1 MSVRSYRD
9 DRAPYRDPAEG
20 RGPRVT
26 RYVIPREPQ
35 PEVER
40 VSVYE
45 SDRVRA
51 GTDRGVQETRIIRT
65 QRESPS
71 PEREQRVVT
80 RITRE
85 VSPPE
90 PQYQRSYRI
99 IEKEQEPMEPRSRG
113 PVLERYT
120 KSTEYYP
127 APPRTQ
133 IVVPQPQPKVEEEF
147 QMVRR
152 SEVVEDRPLVRREP
166 SDDEYHYRRTREVR
180 EPSPDDDYRETRIVR
195 KRTEISPE
203 SHHSRHR
210 DRDYSSDDSMVYV
223 KRKVTEERDSSP
235 TTRRHLAEGAIA
247 GLGAAEIIRHHR
259 RKKGEPESGTAG
271 RIGKDVGAAAL
282 GVIGAQAIARARS
295 HRRSESRHSSPEREG
310 RHRHR
315 NRERSRSKSRARQL
329 AKVGLGAAVLGTAVA
344 YARHKN
350 AQKNQGQIEDRRSRS
365 RTRRHS
371 TSGVPDDDARN
382 PNHQKKRIAQAGL
395 AGAAITGLIERARSK
410 SRPRDARGR
419 SRSRVRQALPAAAV
433 GLGSAAIAGLYEKN
447 QAKKK
452 DEEARQTARQVER
465 QVEKERRRSRSRSM
479 PAPYAGNPQAAL
491 SDPGLIEY
499 GEAPLYA
506 GGAAPDFYGRPASQA
521 GFYQPPQPD
530 MVPAV
535 APYGQPTRVTETREI
550 IRDESRSRSRGHR
563 KDRDRRGESSESSDG
578 ERRRRHHRRR
588 KSGDHRRDRSRSQ
601 SRTRDLATAA
611 AAAGAAGLAANEYQK
626 RKQKKKEEKERAR
639 KLASSKHPSS
649 G

>member
-1 MSVRSYRD
+1 MSVRSGWD
-9 DRAPYRDPAEG
+9 DRMPYRDPPE
-20 RGPRVT
+20 RVQRVT
-26 RYVIPREPQ
+26 RYHIPREPA
-35 PEVER
+35 PEPER
-40 VSVYE
+40 ITIYQN
-45 SDRVRA
+45 DRTRA
-51 GTDRGVQETRIIRT
+51 STDRGVQETTIVRR

-71 PEREQRVVT
+71 PERERTIT
-80 RITRE
+80 RIVRDTRE
-85 VSPPE
+85 ASPPE
-90 PQYQRSYRI
+90 PRYERSYRVV
-99 IEKEQEPMEPRSRG
+99 EREQEPMEPRSRG

-127 APPRTQ
+127 APPRNQ
-133 IVVPQPQPKVEEEF
+133 IVVAPPKVEEDF
-147 QMVRR
+147 AIVKR
-152 SEVVEDRPLVRREP
+152 SEVVEDRQVARREP
-166 SDDEYHYRRTREVR
+166 SEDEYHYRRTREVR
-180 EPSPDDDYRETRIVR
+180 EPSPDDEYRETRVTR
-195 KRTEISPE
+195 RRTEISPE

-235 TTRRHLAEGAIA
+235 STRRHIAEGAIA

-259 RKKGEPESGTAG
+259 RKKGEPESGTVG

-295 HRRSESRHSSPEREG
+295 HRRSESRHSSQEREG

-315 NRERSRSKSRARQL
+315 HRERSRSKSRVRQV

-344 YARHKN
+344 YAVKQRN
-350 AQKNQGQIEDRRSRS
+350 AKQNQGQNDDRRSRS

-371 TSGVPDDDARN
+371 TSGVPDDDSRN
-382 PNHQKKRIAQAGL
+382 PDHQRKRIAQAGL

-410 SRPRDARGR
+410 SRGRDGRGR
-419 SRSRVRQALPAAAV
+419 SKSRVRQALPAAAV

-452 DEEARQTARQVER
+452 DEQARQTARQVEKE
-465 QVEKERRRSRSRSM
+465 VERDRRRSRSRSV
-479 PAPYAGNPQAAL
+479 PAPYAANPQAAL

-499 GEAPLYA
+499 GDAPFYA
-506 GGAAPDFYGRPASQA
+506 NPPVPDYYNRPASQA

-530 MVPAV
+530 VVPAPL
-535 APYGQPTRVTETREI
+535 PYGQPTRVTETREV

-563 KDRDRRGESSESSDG
+563 RDKDRRGGSSDSSDG
-578 ERRRRHHRRR
+578 ERRRHRHRRR
-588 KSGDHRRDRSRSQ
+588 KSGDRDRDRSQ

-611 AAAGAAGLAANEYQK
+611 AAAGAAGLAATEYQK
-626 RKQKKKEEKERAR
+626 RKQKKKEEKERQR
-639 KLASSKHPSS
+639 ESLLPV
-649 G
+649 

>member
-1 MSVRSYRD
+1 M
-9 DRAPYRDPAEG
+9 
-20 RGPRVT
+20 T
-26 RYVIPREPQ
+26 RYHIPRKPEA
-35 PEVER
+35 EVEK

-45 SDRVRA
+45 TDRTRA
-51 GTDRGVQETRIIRT
+51 AIDRGVQETRIIRT

-71 PEREQRVVT
+71 PERERIT

-90 PQYQRSYRI
+90 PRYERSYRV
-99 IEKEQEPMEPRSRG
+99 IEREQEPMEPRSRG

-127 APPRTQ
+127 APPRNQ
-133 IVVPQPQPKVEEEF
+133 IVVPQPKPEEDY
-147 QMVRR
+147 QVVVRR
-152 SEVVEDRPLVRREP
+152 NEVVEDRPLVRREP
-166 SDDEYHYRRTREVR
+166 SDEEYHYRRTREVR
-180 EPSPDDDYRETRIVR
+180 EPSPEDDYRETRIVR

-223 KRKVTEERDSSP
+223 KKKVTTEERDGSP
-235 TTRRHLAEGAIA
+235 PSRRHLAEGAIA

-259 RKKGEPESGTAG
+259 RKKGESESGTAG

-282 GVIGAQAIARARS
+282 GVIGAQAISRARS
-295 HRRSESRHSSPEREG
+295 RRRSESRHSSPERES
-310 RHRHR
+310 RHRPRHR
-315 NRERSRSKSRARQL
+315 EKSRSKSRARQL

-344 YARHKN
+344 YARHRN
-350 AQKNQGQIEDRRSRS
+350 AQQKNQGQIDDRRSRS

-382 PNHQKKRIAQAGL
+382 PDHQKKRIAQAGL

-452 DEEARQTARQVER
+452 DEEARQTARQVEK
-465 QVEKERRRSRSRSM
+465 QVERERRRSRSRSM

-499 GEAPLYA
+499 GEAPVYA
-506 GGAAPDFYGRPASQA
+506 GGGAIPDYYNRPASQA

-530 MVPAV
+530 MVPAA

-563 KDRDRRGESSESSDG
+563 KDRDRRDDSSDSSNG

-588 KSGDHRRDRSRSQ
+588 KSGDHNRDRSRSQ
-601 SRTRDLATAA
+601 SRTRDFATAA

-626 RKQKKKEEKERAR
+626 RKQKKKEEKERHR
-639 KLASSKHPSS
+639 
-649 G
+649 